1 MILYGYNDICFY
13 NYCKYHYKG
22 GECMEQF
29 KRFISYQEL
38 ADAIGCSYQQ
48 IQKVHAKRIIELFDV
63 DVSRL
68 PKSGVLP
75 LECCYQYFDVTTPIN
90 KNTH

>member
-1 MILYGYNDICFY
+1 
-13 NYCKYHYKG
+13 
-22 GECMEQF
+22 MEQF

-48 IQKVHAKRIIELFDV
+48 IQKVHAKRIIELFDI

-75 LECCYQYFDVTTPIN
+75 L
-90 KNTH
+90 

>member
-1 MILYGYNDICFY
+1 MQIS
-13 NYCKYHYKG
+13 YKG

-48 IQKVHAKRIIELFDV
+48 IQKVHAKKIIELFDI